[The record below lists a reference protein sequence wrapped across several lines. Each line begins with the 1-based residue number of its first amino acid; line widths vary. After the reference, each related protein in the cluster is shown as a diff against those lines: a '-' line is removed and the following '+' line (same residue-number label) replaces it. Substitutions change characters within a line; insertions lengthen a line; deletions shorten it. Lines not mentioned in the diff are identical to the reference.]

1 MTNSRLLQLLLRL
14 LDQGRATAPELAEK
28 FEVSVR
34 TIYRDVDALSAAG
47 VPIYMTPGK
56 GGGIFLQE
64 DYVLDRTVMTEDEQR
79 RILMALQSLQAVD
92 AEEDSAKL
100 LNKLG
105 ALFQKAGGGRRW
117 IRVDFS
123 DWTGQRSALFSQLQE
138 AILTQRKV
146 TFTYLSYKGAFVD
159 REAEPLQLVFKSRE
173 WYLWAFCNLRQGFR
187 LFKLTRMQT
196 VNVTQNSFE
205 RVWNELDF
213 ETNAPEPPAERRALV
228 KVELLFEAELAY
240 RVYESFS
247 DVRQLADGRFF
258 VTCWLPNNVTT
269 YDFILSFGDQGEV
282 VAPASFREAMR
293 QRIANLN
300 QKYSMA
306 VDEAIFEEKTIKEE
320 LSDEA

>member
-1 MTNSRLLQLLLRL
+1 MTNSRLLQLLLQL
-14 LDQGRATAPELAEK
+14 LNQGKATAPELAEK

-47 VPIYMTPGK
+47 VPIYTTPGK

-64 DYVLDRTVMTEDEQR
+64 GYVLDRTLMTASEQK

-92 AEEDSAKL
+92 AGEGSAEL

-117 IRVDFS
+117 MRVDFS

-146 TFTYLSYKGAFVD
+146 TFTYLSYKGTFVD

-173 WYLWAFCNLRQGFR
+173 WYLWAFCSLRQDCR
-187 LFKLTRMQT
+187 LFKLTRMQA
-196 VNVTQNSFE
+196 VNVTQETFE
-205 RVWNELDF
+205 RVWQEVDF
-213 ETNAPEPPAERRALV
+213 EDKGLQPKEQHALV
-228 KVELLFEAELAY
+228 KLKLVFEARLAY

-247 DVRQLADGRFF
+247 DVRKLADGRFL
-258 VTCWLPNNVTT
+258 VTCWLPDNVTT

-293 QRIANLN
+293 QRIAKLN
-300 QKYSMA
+300 QKYSLP
-306 VDEAIFEEKTIKEE
+306 VDEAICREKITKEE
-320 LSDEA
+320 LTDET